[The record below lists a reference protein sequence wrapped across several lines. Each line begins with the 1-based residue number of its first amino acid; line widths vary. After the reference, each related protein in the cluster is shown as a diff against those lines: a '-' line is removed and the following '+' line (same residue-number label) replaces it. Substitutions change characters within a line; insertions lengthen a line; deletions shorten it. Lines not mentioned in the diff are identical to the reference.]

1 MVFLGGVVAFAQD
14 SATLTVTVFDQSA
27 ALVPGATLVL
37 NDLRRGIVTQAE
49 TNANGFAVFDFLQ
62 PGDYSL
68 DASKAGFDKYHL
80 DQLTLN
86 VRDRQIFRID
96 LRVNAAAGT
105 SVQVTAKAE
114 SVSSEVAQ
122 GVSVDNRYVE
132 NLPVNGRDAQSLIL
146 LAPGITSAAGGK
158 GDGGF
163 NANGLRSNTNY
174 YTLDGVSTNSSPALA
189 GGTAVGGGFGFGA
202 GLTATT
208 SATSATQLISID
220 AMQEMRVQTVSF
232 APEFGRSP
240 GAQIVLT
247 SRGGT
252 NNLHGQLYDY
262 VRDGALD
269 ANDWFANAGGYP
281 KATERQERPGG
292 VLGGPIIK
300 NKTFFFVSFER
311 LTLRAPQSIVA
322 DVPDLAFRQSAPAAL
337 QPFINAFPLPNSVEL
352 GNGAAEYRAVISN
365 PLGSDSASAR
375 IDHILNPNTTLF
387 ARFSLTW
394 SNSQQRGSD
403 STTPNVLQ
411 SQSSHSD
418 AITGGASHMFGGD
431 LLNDLR
437 VNYSRSTF
445 GGFSTMDNYG
455 GATPLAANSPVF
467 PSGFSSADASFNLSI
482 LGFAGYSLGGHSSNT
497 QQQVNVVDSL
507 SKVQGKHNLKAGVD
521 YREILQTN
529 GRLPYTESVSFNGL
543 TGNDQ
548 AFLTQMALNAQV
560 SSNLTTVYPTYTN
573 FSLYGQDTW
582 RATDRT
588 TVTYG
593 LRWDVNPAPTARQ
606 GPAPFALS
614 NSTVAG
620 VTQNQPLYPTQWFN
634 VAPRIGVA
642 YLSDDKPGHEMTLR
656 AGAGLFYD
664 TGYGSIESAFNGA
677 PYSGV
682 ETYSNVFFPLTNGIN
697 GELGPPTLPPTR
709 PYGQI
714 TTGDPG
720 LSAPMV
726 FQWNGTWE
734 KNYGAGQTLAVSF
747 VGTKGRNLLL
757 TETTPTFSGAYSIL
771 REVTNGAESIYN
783 GVQVQFRR
791 RLSASFQTQLSYT
804 WSHSIDTASTD
815 SGFGGGFAS
824 LFTSG
829 ERGSSDFDVRHSG
842 SFSGTWRLP
851 APSNGLIFY
860 PLQHWYLDF
869 LATARSGLPFD
880 IEGVSSTTSNS
891 TSSSSSTTNP
901 GLFANVRPDWNG
913 LPIWISDPKVPGGR
927 RLNPAAFFIPT
938 GYQQGNLGRN
948 SFRGFSLSQLDLA
961 VRRMVPLSERFK
973 LNLSAGAYNI
983 LNHPNF
989 ANPTPLEGGNL
1000 SSPDFGIMTRMVNQS
1015 LGGGVN
1021 ALYRTGGP
1029 RSVEFSLRLQF

>member
-1 MVFLGGVVAFAQD
+1 MVFLGGLAAFGQE

-27 ALVPGATLVL
+27 ALVPGAALVL
-37 NDLRRGIVTQAE
+37 TDLRRGIVTQAE
-49 TNANGFAVFDFLQ
+49 TNANGFVVFDFLQ
-62 PGDYSL
+62 PGEYSL

-96 LRVNAAAGT
+96 LHVTAAAGV
-105 SVQVTAKAE
+105 SVQVTEKAE
-114 SVSSEVAQ
+114 SVSSEAAQ
-122 GVSVDNRYVE
+122 GVSADIKYVE
-132 NLPVNGRDAQSLIL
+132 NIPVNGRDAQSLIL
-146 LAPGITSAAGGK
+146 MAPGITSAAGGK

-163 NANGLRSNTNY
+163 NANGLRENTNY
-174 YTLDGVSTNSSPALA
+174 YTLDGVSTNSSPAGPGGA
-189 GGTAVGGGFGFGA
+189 GGGGGGFGFGGGGGGTA
-202 GLTATT
+202 GA
-208 SATSATQLISID
+208 AGSATQLISID
-220 AMQEMRVQTVSF
+220 AMQEMKVQTASF

-240 GAQIVLT
+240 GAQIVMT

-252 NNLHGQLYDY
+252 NAIHGSLYDY
-262 VRDGALD
+262 VRNDAFD

-281 KATERQERPGG
+281 KAAERQERPGG

-300 NKTFFFVSFER
+300 NKTFFFVSFEK

-322 DVPDLAFRQSAPAAL
+322 DVPDVAFRQSAPAVL

-365 PLGSDSASAR
+365 PSASDTASVR
-375 IDHILNPNTTLF
+375 IDHILNPSTTLF

-394 SNSQQRGSD
+394 SNSEQRGSD

-411 SQSSHSD
+411 SQSTHAD
-418 AITGGASHMFGGD
+418 AITAGATHMFSAD

-437 VNYSRSTF
+437 VNYSRSSF
-445 GGFSTMDNYG
+445 GTFSTMDNYG
-455 GATPLAANSPVF
+455 GATPLPGSLVF
-467 PSGFSSADASFNLSI
+467 PTGDTSADASFNLSI
-482 LGFAGYSLGGHSSNT
+482 LGFAGYSLGGQSSNT
-497 QQQVNVVDSL
+497 QQMVNVVDSL
-507 SKVQGKHNLKAGVD
+507 SKVRGKHNLKAGVD
-521 YREILQTN
+521 YREILLTN
-529 GRLPYTESVSFNGL
+529 GRLPFTENVSFNGL

-548 AFLTQMALNAQV
+548 AFVTGVALNSQV
-560 SSNLTTVYPTYTN
+560 ASNLTTIYPTYRN

-593 LRWDVNPAPTARQ
+593 LRWDVNPAPTARE

-664 TGYGSIESAFNGA
+664 TGYGVIESAFNGA
-677 PYSGV
+677 PYSSV
-682 ETYSNVFFPLTNGIN
+682 YTYSDASFPLTPF
-697 GELGPPTLPPTR
+697 ELGPPTLPPTR

-734 KNYGAGQTLAVSF
+734 KNYGAGQTLTLSI
-747 VGTKGRNLLL
+747 VGTKGSNLLR
-757 TETTPTFSGAYSIL
+757 TETTPTFSSAYSIL

-783 GVQVQFRR
+783 GLQVQYRR

-829 ERGSSDFDVRHSG
+829 ERGSSDFDVRHSAN
-842 SFSGTWRLP
+842 FSGTWRVP

-869 LATARSGLPFD
+869 MANARSGLPFD
-880 IEGVSSTTSNS
+880 IEGVSSTTSNA
-891 TSSSSSTTNP
+891 TSSTSSTTNP

-913 LPIWISDPKVPGGR
+913 LPIWISDPKVPGGQ

-938 GYQQGNLGRN
+938 GYTQGNLGRN

-961 VRRMVPLSERFK
+961 VRRMIPLTERFR

-1000 SSPDFGIMTRMVNQS
+1000 SSPDFGIMTRMVNQA

-1029 RSVEFSLRLQF
+1029 RSAEFSLRLQF

>member
-1 MVFLGGVVAFAQD
+1 MVFLGGLVAFGQE

-27 ALVPGATLVL
+27 ALVPGAALVL
-37 NDLRRGIVTQAE
+37 TDLRRGIVTQAE
-49 TNANGFAVFDFLQ
+49 TNGNGFVVFDFLQ
-62 PGDYSL
+62 PGEYSL

-80 DQLTLN
+80 NQLTLN

-96 LRVNAAAGT
+96 LHVTAAAGA

-114 SVSSEVAQ
+114 TVSSEAAQ
-122 GVSVDNRYVE
+122 GVSVNNTYLE
-132 NLPVNGRDAQSLIL
+132 NLPVNGRNADSLIL
-146 LAPGITSAAGGK
+146 MAPGITSAAGGK

-174 YTLDGVSTNSSPALA
+174 YTLDGVSTNSPPSGA
-189 GGTAVGGGFGFGA
+189 GGFGGGGGGFGFGA
-202 GLTATT
+202 GPAAIPGAGSPTDM
-208 SATSATQLISID
+208 ISID
-220 AMQEMRVQTVSF
+220 ALQEMKVQTSSF

-240 GAQIVLT
+240 GAQVVMT

-252 NNLHGQLYDY
+252 NNLHGALYDY
-262 VRDGALD
+262 VRNNAFD

-281 KATERQERPGG
+281 KAEERQERPGG
-292 VLGGPIIK
+292 VLGGPIIE
-300 NKTFFFVSFER
+300 NKTFFFVAFEK
-311 LTLRAPQSIVA
+311 LTLHSPQSIVA
-322 DVPDLAFRQSAPAAL
+322 DVPDVASREAAPAAL

-365 PLGSDSASAR
+365 PSGSDTASAR
-375 IDHILNPNTTLF
+375 IDHILNPSTTLF

-403 STTPNVLQ
+403 STTPNIVQ
-411 SQSSHSD
+411 SQSTHSD
-418 AITGGASHMFGGD
+418 AITTGATHMFGGD
-431 LLNDLR
+431 LLNDVR
-437 VNYSRSTF
+437 VNYSRSSA
-445 GGFSTMDNYG
+445 GGFTTMDSYG
-455 GATPLAANSPVF
+455 GATPLPGSLVF
-467 PSGFSSADASFNLSI
+467 PTGFTSADASFNLSI
-482 LGFAGYSLGGHSSNT
+482 LGFAGYSLGGHTANT
-497 QQQVNVVDSL
+497 QQQVNIVDSL
-507 SKVQGKHNLKAGVD
+507 SKVRGKHNLKAGVD

-529 GRLPYTESVSFNGL
+529 GRLPFTESASFNGV

-548 AFLTQMALNAQV
+548 AFLTGVALNAQAA
-560 SSNLTTVYPTYTN
+560 SNLTTVYPTYRN

-593 LRWDVNPAPTARQ
+593 LRWDVNPAPTARE

-620 VTQNQPLYPTQWFN
+620 VTQNQPLYPTTWLN

-677 PYSGV
+677 PYSSV
-682 ETYSNVFFPLTNGIN
+682 YTYSDANFPLTPF
-697 GELGPPTLPPTR
+697 ELGPPTLPPTR

-726 FQWNGTWE
+726 YQWDGTWE

-747 VGTKGRNLLL
+747 VGTKGSNLLR

-783 GVQVQFRR
+783 GLQVQFRR
-791 RLSASFQTQLSYT
+791 RLSASFQTQISYT

-824 LFTSG
+824 LFTTG
-829 ERGSSDFDVRHSG
+829 ERGSSDFDVRHSAN
-842 SFSGTWRLP
+842 FSGSWRLP
-851 APSNGLIFY
+851 APANGLIFY
-860 PLQHWYLDF
+860 PLRHWYLDF
-869 LATARSGLPFD
+869 LGTARSGLPFD
-880 IEGVSSTTSNS
+880 IQGVSSTTSNS
-891 TSSSSSTTNP
+891 TSSSSSSTTNP

-948 SFRGFSLSQLDLA
+948 SFRGFSLNQLDLA
-961 VRRMVPLSERFK
+961 VRRMIPLTERFK
-973 LNLSAGAYNI
+973 LNLAAEGYNV

-1000 SSPDFGIMTRMVNQS
+1000 SSPDFGIMTRMVNQAF
-1015 LGGGVN
+1015 GGSAN

-1029 RSVEFSLRLQF
+1029 RSMEFSLRLQF